1 MTELKR
7 LRDFCVFYYK
17 VINDLIFRMD
27 KLRGMSQSE
36 LQAMLDNED
45 KINEFVLESSN
56 LQSLQQQRDSG

>member
-1 MTELKR
+1 MKNNYF
-7 LRDFCVFYYK
+7 DFYFYK
-17 VINDLIFRMD
+17 VLHDFIFRMD